1 MQLDIIF
8 TNIMPQNTQNLFNIL
23 DIFSVN
29 IYNDNCIIGGFCIRR
44 ITHAKYN
51 IPQMIHIVWR
61 PRFSGQI
68 CRKERIT
75 IKWKEF

>member
-1 MQLDIIF
+1 MSNMSKNFYIFMQLDIIF

-29 IYNDNCIIGGFCIRR
+29 IYNDSCIIGGFCIRR

-51 IPQMIHIVWR
+51 IPQLIHIV
-61 PRFSGQI
+61 
-68 CRKERIT
+68 
-75 IKWKEF
+75 

>member
-1 MQLDIIF
+1 MSKNFYIFMQLNNIF

-29 IYNDNCIIGGFCIRR
+29 IYNDSCIIDGFCIRR

-51 IPQMIHIVWR
+51 IPQLIHI
-61 PRFSGQI
+61 I
-68 CRKERIT
+68 
-75 IKWKEF
+75 